1 MSVFF
6 KTGKS
11 KSTEPND
18 VKKLYEE
25 IPQIIIPQIDIIVN
39 SEDSKDVLD
48 SSDLSKPTDLNKL
61 HNIVENYGE
70 IYLTNDDKLKCD
82 LQFDCWFESNFSFGV
97 SFILS
102 LIKDNRYVD
111 SHSNMYIIT

>member
-1 MSVFF
+1 MSAFF

-25 IPQIIIPQIDIIVN
+25 VPQIAVIVN
-39 SEDSKDVLD
+39 SADSKDVVG

-70 IYLTNDDKLKCD
+70 IYLTNDDKLK
-82 LQFDCWFESNFSFGV
+82 LNY
-97 SFILS
+97 S
-102 LIKDNRYVD
+102 LIIDLSQILLLESVVFY
-111 SHSNMYIIT
+111 H